1 MVIIVSKKSP
11 ADKNY
16 KRDSAIYDSRKKRRE
31 EDNYFPLVGLNLGK
45 KGTQETHL
53 VTSTLALLTY
63 GAPPHTH
70 TLANTCCIFLRLLS
84 YKVDLQATQI
94 AAYATSQMSVHK
106 GVLYQDDK
114 PLFSAYGNV
123 RVSVMLSCLGPK
135 RLQGLLVLARVNK
148 YGLVTLTILER
159 KVKKGYYIDECSNQ
173 SIMVTTFN
181 LSDVFLKFGWTQE
194 QGNTA
199 GIMHHN
205 SLSFA
210 SSPSR

>member
-1 MVIIVSKKSP
+1 MLIIVSKKSP

-70 TLANTCCIFLRLLS
+70 TLANTCCNFLRLLY
-84 YKVDLQATQI
+84 YKDLQATQI
-94 AAYATSQMSVHK
+94 DAYATSQMSVHM
-106 GVLYQDDK
+106 GVLYQDGK

-135 RLQGLLVLARVNK
+135 PLQGLLVLARLNK

-205 SLSFA
+205 PLSFA

>member
-1 MVIIVSKKSP
+1 MEHP
-11 ADKNY
+11 
-16 KRDSAIYDSRKKRRE
+16 
-31 EDNYFPLVGLNLGK
+31 
-45 KGTQETHL
+45 
-53 VTSTLALLTY
+53 
-63 GAPPHTH
+63 PPHTH

-159 KVKKGYYIDECSNQ
+159 KVNEKGFYIDECSNQ

-205 SLSFA
+205 PLSFA

>member
-1 MVIIVSKKSP
+1 MEHP
-11 ADKNY
+11 
-16 KRDSAIYDSRKKRRE
+16 
-31 EDNYFPLVGLNLGK
+31 
-45 KGTQETHL
+45 
-53 VTSTLALLTY
+53 
-63 GAPPHTH
+63 PPHIH
-70 TLANTCCIFLRLLS
+70 TLANTCCIFLRLLY

-94 AAYATSQMSVHK
+94 DAYATSQMSVYR
-106 GVLYQDDK
+106 GVLYQDGT
-114 PLFSAYGNV
+114 PLFVAYGNV
-123 RVSVMLSCLGPK
+123 RVRVMLSCLGP
-135 RLQGLLVLARVNK
+135 RPLQGLLVKAAVSK
-148 YGLVTLTILER
+148 YGIVTLTILER

-181 LSDVFLKFGWTQE
+181 LSGEFLKFGWTQE

>member
-1 MVIIVSKKSP
+1 MLIIVSKKSP

-63 GAPPHTH
+63 GAPPPHTH
-70 TLANTCCIFLRLLS
+70 TLANTCCIFLRLLY

-94 AAYATSQMSVHK
+94 DAYATSQMSVHM
-106 GVLYQDDK
+106 GVLYQDGK

-135 RLQGLLVLARVNK
+135 PLQGLLVLARLNK

-159 KVKKGYYIDECSNQ
+159 KVNEKGFYIDECSNQ
-173 SIMVTTFN
+173 SMIITTFS
-181 LSDVFLKFGWTQE
+181 LIKSRVSEIWMDTRTREYGR
-194 QGNTA
+194 
-199 GIMHHN
+199 HH
-205 SLSFA
+205 A
-210 SSPSR
+210 P